1 METSKDQM
9 QKLKLAVLV
18 SGSGTNLQSLI
29 DAQKEGYFNSEIAL
43 VVSNKTSAYGLTRA
57 ENAGIKALVIK
68 SDKELLDTLLEN
80 EIDLIVLAGYLKVI
94 SPELINAYEN
104 KIINIHPSLLP
115 EYGGHGMYGLYVHEN
130 VFADKKDQTG
140 ATVHYVTAEVDEGPI
155 IIQKK
160 LTIDY
165 DVIKSPEELQ
175 KAVLVIEHEILKEA
189 IKIIEEVRYE
199 GSNKC
204 N

>member
-43 VVSNKTSAYGLTRA
+43 VVSNKASAYGLTRA
-57 ENAGIKALVIK
+57 ENAGIKAIVIK

-160 LTIDY
+160 LRVDY

-175 KAVLVIEHEILKEA
+175 RAVLIIEHEILKKA
-189 IKIIEEVRYE
+189 IKIVET
-199 GSNKC
+199 
-204 N
+204 

>member
-18 SGSGTNLQSLI
+18 AGSGTNLQSLI

-43 VVSNKTSAYGLTRA
+43 VVSNKASAYGLTRA
-57 ENAGIKALVIK
+57 KNAGIKALVIK

-80 EIDLIVLAGYLKVI
+80 KIDLIVLAGYLKVI

-115 EYGGHGMYGLYVHEN
+115 EYGGHGMYGLYVHEK
-130 VFADKKDQTG
+130 VFADKKHQTG
-140 ATVHYVTAEVDEGPI
+140 ATVHYVTAQVDEGPI
-155 IIQKK
+155 IIQKN
-160 LTIDY
+160 LTVDY
-165 DVIKSPEELQ
+165 DTIKSPEELQ
-175 KAVLVIEHEILKEA
+175 RAVLVIEHEILKEA
-189 IKIIEEVRYE
+189 IKIVET
-199 GSNKC
+199 
-204 N
+204 

>member
-43 VVSNKTSAYGLTRA
+43 VVSNKASAYGLTRA
-57 ENAGIKALVIK
+57 ENAGIKAIVIK

-94 SPELINAYEN
+94 SKELINAYEN
-104 KIINIHPSLLP
+104 KIISIHPSLLL
-115 EYGGHGMYGLYVHEN
+115 EYRRHGMYVLHVHDR
-130 VFADKKDQTG
+130 VFADKK
-140 ATVHYVTAEVDEGPI
+140 A
-155 IIQKK
+155 
-160 LTIDY
+160 LT
-165 DVIKSPEELQ
+165 
-175 KAVLVIEHEILKEA
+175 
-189 IKIIEEVRYE
+189 
-199 GSNKC
+199 
-204 N
+204 

>member
-43 VVSNKTSAYGLTRA
+43 VVSNKASAYGLKRA
-57 ENAGIKALVIK
+57 ENAGIKAIVIK

-115 EYGGHGMYGLYVHEN
+115 EYGGHGMYGLYVHEK
-130 VFADKKDQTG
+130 VFADKKDQTHCAFHRSQPG
-140 ATVHYVTAEVDEGPI
+140 A
-155 IIQKK
+155 
-160 LTIDY
+160 
-165 DVIKSPEELQ
+165 
-175 KAVLVIEHEILKEA
+175 
-189 IKIIEEVRYE
+189 
-199 GSNKC
+199 
-204 N
+204 